1 MSVVWINILLIL
13 VEQMRAD
20 DRLDSASV
28 LGVKGS
34 SSSRAGQDYTGV
46 IGALFE
52 WAGLKLELVHSGSRP
67 PQATM

>member
-1 MSVVWINILLIL
+1 MIDYAVHLFF
-13 VEQMRAD
+13 
-20 DRLDSASV
+20 
-28 LGVKGS
+28 GVKG
-34 SSSRAGQDYTGV
+34 SSRAGQDYTGV